1 MAVSGEGELMSLRVI
16 ELEEGP
22 RTPSPVYSIACVR
35 WLDAGLA
42 LLPAAIA
49 RVRKFSAAYG
59 TDDPGGEELV
69 KAILLQASADEP
81 MVVVAL
87 FLRGRKIVGHY
98 VVSVDTWMTSRL
110 LTILQFELDE
120 SIPIERVRAEIREL
134 ERFAKRRGCS
144 GLQALTVNETLARAF
159 RTFYDFKYHATVL
172 RRAFAA
178 EGDAA
183 TTTTDSPAEN

>member
-1 MAVSGEGELMSLRVI
+1 MRVVA
-16 ELEEGP
+16 LDDAP
-22 RTPSPVYSIACVR
+22 APVALPVYSIACVR

-42 LLPAAIA
+42 LLPVAIA
-49 RVRKFSAAYG
+49 RVRKFSTAYG

-69 KAILLQASADEP
+69 KAILREASTDEP
-81 MVVVAL
+81 MVLVAL
-87 FLRGRKIVGHY
+87 FVRGRKVVGHY

-120 SIPIERVRAEIREL
+120 SIPIERVREEL
-134 ERFAKRRGCS
+134 AAVEAFGKTRGCS

-159 RTFYDFKYHATVL
+159 RTFYGFKYHATVL
-172 RRAFAA
+172 RRPFAA

-183 TTTTDSPAEN
+183 ATAANAAPEN